1 MARWIIRGYDGT
13 VKLFEFIA
21 PGNLSQREVEMMLSR
36 LAARDLT
43 PEEVIDS
50 SKRRNHRGSK
60 RLLEARTDWRGA
72 AFTISVGENPYY
84 VASKDSS

>member
-13 VKLFEFIA
+13 AKLFEFIA

-43 PEEVIDS
+43 P
-50 SKRRNHRGSK
+50 KK
-60 RLLEARTDWRGA
+60 
-72 AFTISVGENPYY
+72 
-84 VASKDSS
+84 

>member
-1 MARWIIRGYDGT
+1 MAEWIIRGYDSST
-13 VKLFEFIA
+13 KLFELPA
-21 PGNLSQREVEMMLSR
+21 PGNLNEREIEMMLAR

-50 SKRRNHRGSK
+50 SKRRNHRGAKS
-60 RLLEARTDWRGA
+60 LLEAHTDWRGK

-84 VASKDSS
+84 TASKHKL